1 MILQDDAVRRHRP
14 VASRMPMRAFDPY
27 NVVVGAATWIL
38 VVELAVAV
46 RHFEWEGKLKLPFP
60 AEVNCWLRNGTFL

>member
-1 MILQDDAVRRHRP
+1 
-14 VASRMPMRAFDPY
+14 MRAFDPY